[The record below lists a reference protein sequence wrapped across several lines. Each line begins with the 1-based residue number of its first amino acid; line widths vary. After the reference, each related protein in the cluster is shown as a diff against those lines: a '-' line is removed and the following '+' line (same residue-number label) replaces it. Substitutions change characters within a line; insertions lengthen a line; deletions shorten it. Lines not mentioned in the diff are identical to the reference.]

1 MQSSARPPHPVS
13 PPLQPDR
20 ILLVDPTDNG
30 AQPDTQKPMPGGH
43 ISSRHALR
51 RKDRIHHLRRSA
63 RTTKTQWKR
72 TSIYWI
78 GAVLIGIV
86 AVLFARMGDTAA
98 ELRQRLMDWHPW
110 IMLILA
116 PLGFGLTA
124 WVTRTFFQGAQGS
137 GIPQTIA
144 TLHLDDFKI
153 VERVLPLR
161 NVLGKV
167 FLTCFGILCGASIG
181 REGTSVQIGA
191 SIMNAFSKA
200 LGQSGISARRSMILA
215 GGAAGMAAAFNTP
228 LAGIVFAIEEL
239 SHSFEQKTSGRT
251 LTVVVLSG
259 VTAIALLGNYTY
271 FGHADVDVPVG
282 TAWIAVLTCGIL
294 GGLAGGSFSSLIIRL
309 SKGLPKPV
317 GPFAARHPVL
327 FAALCGLATA
337 IIGMAS
343 HGQTYGTGYAQ
354 SRAIFNGTEHYP
366 ASFFVLKYMA
376 MVVSYCSGIP
386 GGMFAPC
393 LAVGA
398 GIGGWVQQF
407 LPHTTPGAV
416 VLLGTVAYFCGVAQC
431 PLTATIIVMEMCDNQ
446 QVTLALLATSFLAF
460 GVSRMVC
467 PRPLYGTLA
476 DGFLEA
482 LDRKKRRTGQFRKPM
497 PPATQDERVP

>member
-1 MQSSARPPHPVS
+1 MLLADHTPNASAPSSK
-13 PPLQPDR
+13 
-20 ILLVDPTDNG
+20 PT
-30 AQPDTQKPMPGGH
+30 PGGH
-43 ISSRHALR
+43 VSSKHALR

-63 RTTKTQWKR
+63 RHTQTQWKR
-72 TSIYWI
+72 TALYWA

-86 AVLFARMGDTAA
+86 AVLFAKLGDSAA
-98 ELRQRLMDWHPW
+98 DLREQILAWHPW
-110 IMLILA
+110 VMLILS
-116 PLGFGLTA
+116 PIGFALIM
-124 WVTRTFFQGAQGS
+124 WITRTVFQGAQGS

-144 TLHLDDFKI
+144 TLHIDDFQI
-153 VERVLPLR
+153 VDRILSFR
-161 NVLGKV
+161 IALGKI
-167 FLTCFGILCGASIG
+167 LMTCLGIICGASIG
-181 REGTSVQIGA
+181 REGPSVQVGA
-191 SIMNAFSKA
+191 FIMHSFSRV
-200 LGQSGISARRSMILA
+200 LGQSSISARRSMILA

-239 SHSFEQKTSGRT
+239 SHSFEQRTSGRT

-294 GGLAGGSFSSLIIRL
+294 GGLAGGSFSSLIIRI
-309 SKGLPKPV
+309 SRGLPKPI
-317 GPFAARHPVL
+317 GPFAAKHPIL
-327 FAALCGLATA
+327 FAGICGFITA
-337 IIGMAS
+337 VIGILS

-354 SRAIFNGTEHYP
+354 SRAIFAGTEHYP
-366 ASFFVLKYMA
+366 ASFFVLKYIA
-376 MVVSYCSGIP
+376 MIVSYCSGVP

-398 GIGGWVQQF
+398 GIGGWVEQF
-407 LPHTTPGAV
+407 LPHTNPGAV

-467 PRPLYGTLA
+467 PRPLYGALA
-476 DGFLEA
+476 DRFLEA
-482 LDRKKRRTGQFRKPM
+482 VDRKHHSTTRRKPK
-497 PPATQDERVP
+497 PPATSDERVP